1 MNMFLT
7 FFIFRFL
14 VVIYEVE
21 KVSLQK
27 PMKDASCFSVMI
39 DGATD
44 SATLEMELVYLR
56 FLVDGRPRN
65 TFLSI
70 EDIKQADASG
80 ILDTIIEGIC

>member
-1 MNMFLT
+1 MKMFLT
-7 FFIFRFL
+7 FYFFRFL
-14 VVIYEVE
+14 ADIYEVE
-21 KVSLQK
+21 RESLVNL
-27 PMKDASCFSVMI
+27 MKDASCFSVMI

-70 EDIKQADASG
+70 EDIKHADASG